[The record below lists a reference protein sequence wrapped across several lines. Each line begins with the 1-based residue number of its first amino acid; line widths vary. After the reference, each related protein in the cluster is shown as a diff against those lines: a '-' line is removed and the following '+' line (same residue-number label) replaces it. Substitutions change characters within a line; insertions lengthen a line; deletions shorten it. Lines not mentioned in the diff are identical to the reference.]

1 MNCSSELK
9 GPESL
14 KLSDASVISG
24 SRLEPEFLCENL
36 CSYMYPIECISPLL
50 LTLVSACSPSY
61 RPAQRAVLGRPAF
74 LHTVCICPFSSFF
87 ANAPSLPP
95 SCAFMPIRLF
105 ISAPKWQ
112 QANRAAWLWQ
122 YYNTNGAFLPEIWLT
137 LILSEG
143 CGFLQVLKMEGKGLR
158 CRTVQ

>member
-1 MNCSSELK
+1 MNIYLNCKSMNCSSELK

-14 KLSDASVISG
+14 KLNDASVISG

-87 ANAPSLPP
+87 ANALSLPP
-95 SCAFMPIRLF
+95 PVLSCRSACSSQRPNGNRQTEQHDSDNITTLTEHFCQRSGRL
-105 ISAPKWQ
+105 
-112 QANRAAWLWQ
+112 
-122 YYNTNGAFLPEIWLT
+122 
-137 LILSEG
+137 
-143 CGFLQVLKMEGKGLR
+143 
-158 CRTVQ
+158 